1 MSTACSIFE
10 AKITTMVFNLSE
22 HNSIGNRFIAE
33 MRDVHTQKDRMRFR
47 RNMERIGEI
56 LAYELSKV
64 LHHKEIEV
72 ETPLGIARTK
82 VPSDHIVLATILRAG
97 LPLHQGMLNYFDE
110 AGNAFVSAYRKH
122 HKDGTFEINLEYV
135 SCPHLDDC
143 ILILSDPMLA
153 TGASM
158 SMAAKELQNYGT
170 PKAIHFV
177 TAIASTEGLNH
188 LRRLFPKS
196 HIWLGAL
203 DEELTAK
210 SYIVPGLGDAGDLS
224 YGAKV
229 QD

>member
-1 MSTACSIFE
+1 
-10 AKITTMVFNLSE
+10 MVFNLSE

-33 MRDVHTQKDRMRFR
+33 MRDIHTQKDRMRFR
-47 RNMERIGEI
+47 RNLERVGEI
-56 LAYELSKV
+56 LAYELSKS
-64 LHHKEIEV
+64 LHYKEIEV

-135 SCPHLDDC
+135 SCPRIDDC

-158 SMAAKELQNYGT
+158 SMAVKELQNYGT
-170 PKAIHFV
+170 PKSIHFV
-177 TAIASTEGLNH
+177 TAIASTDGLNH
-188 LRRLFPKS
+188 LRRMFPKAY
-196 HIWLGAL
+196 IWTGAL
-203 DEELTAK
+203 DDELTAK